1 MLDKKDA
8 KDGWME
14 YNNRLRGRVR
24 GTSFASRRGDM
35 YRMNVMNGMNED
47 MSASSLAKKC
57 SLWTRKEEK
66 KNLPMGHFWLNGELE
81 EQQAKEERF
90 ADVVK

>member
-1 MLDKKDA
+1 
-8 KDGWME
+8 
-14 YNNRLRGRVR
+14 
-24 GTSFASRRGDM
+24 
-35 YRMNVMNGMNED
+35 MNGMNED